1 MKEKMKWK
9 LNNKILYIINKN
21 LIINIL
27 IKIIS
32 FKYFYEN
39 IKKCKIKNIKN

>member
-1 MKEKMKWK
+1 MEMKEKMKWK

-39 IKKCKIKNIKN
+39 I